1 MPREDFKFPPLPW
14 THEALGEEK
23 YCEVAVELGFF
34 NPKTEATD
42 FRPSLDPVPFL
53 DKIKADNPAQ
63 FSGKAAAKE

>member
-1 MPREDFKFPPLPW
+1 M
-14 THEALGEEK
+14 
-23 YCEVAVELGFF
+23 AVELGFF

-63 FSGKAAAKE
+63 FSGESRCKGVKNGRNSQELRLN